1 MFEISA
7 PHPGLQ
13 TTTLLPNPEFSDTE
27 SLTDEVIS
35 KRAVDGTLYTYV
47 KTKGGRRKL
56 QWTFR
61 ITRNKALELR
71 AFLLSYYASKVQ
83 VVDHND
89 RTWVGFF
96 TNNPFELT
104 SVGRA
109 GPAIQ
114 GWPRGE
120 THTITLEFEGIEQ

>member
-7 PHPGLQ
+7 PYPGLQ
-13 TTTLLPNPEFSDTE
+13 TTSLLPNPEFSDTE
-27 SLTDEVIS
+27 ALTDAVIT

-47 KTKGGRRKL
+47 KTTGGRKKL
-56 QWTFR
+56 QWTFLL
-61 ITRNKALELR
+61 TRNKGLELR
-71 AFLLSYYASKVQ
+71 AFLTAYAASKVM

-89 RTWVGFF
+89 RAWVGYF

-104 SVGRA
+104 SVRKA

-114 GWPRGE
+114 DWPRGE
-120 THTITLEFEGIEQ
+120 THTVTLEFEGVEQ